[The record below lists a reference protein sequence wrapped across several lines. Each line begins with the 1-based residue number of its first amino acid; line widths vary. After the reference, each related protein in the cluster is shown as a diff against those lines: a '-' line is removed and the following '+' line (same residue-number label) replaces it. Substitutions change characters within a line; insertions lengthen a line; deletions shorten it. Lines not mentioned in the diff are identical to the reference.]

1 MRHDDAEI
9 FETFLMMRNLW
20 SGYKLFFELLLSNSL
35 ILNPAEKS
43 IVSVMKIILLGTFAV
58 MQIISCAIAGELRRD
73 DKVLTE
79 IIK

>member
-58 MQIISCAIAGELRRD
+58 MQIISCAVAGELRRD